1 MGSSD
6 AVAIGD
12 LKLNDFTFAEVDN
25 TAGFGLGYRF
35 GKFDGILGLGW
46 DAISVGRVPT
56 VMKALVESK
65 QMAQPVFAFYLGN
78 KQPGEL
84 VFGGVDSKHY
94 TGDFTF
100 VPLSSGT
107 SLLAGPKAEV
117 AAITAKLNAKSI
129 LGKEYTVDCNADLP
143 DIAFT
148 LGGKDYTLAK
158 KDYILGQSGSSCI
171 LGMMGVDIPAPNGPL
186 WILGDVFMRKYYTQ
200 FDWGNKRLGFAIA
213 ATLSDEQAALVV

>member
-100 VPLSSGT
+100 VPLSQKLTGRSCWMA
-107 SLLAGPKAEV
+107 SKLAGSQCLRRR
-117 AAITAKLNAKSI
+117 KL
-129 LGKEYTVDCNADLP
+129 L
-143 DIAFT
+143 
-148 LGGKDYTLAK
+148 
-158 KDYILGQSGSSCI
+158 
-171 LGMMGVDIPAPNGPL
+171 
-186 WILGDVFMRKYYTQ
+186 
-200 FDWGNKRLGFAIA
+200 
-213 ATLSDEQAALVV
+213 